1 MQQNRNQHILIQLR
15 TTPMILGVHR
25 WQVLQRYRNGG
36 GLRGNPTVASAR
48 PIWVVKKNK
57 CKHLPDPSIW
67 SSHIP
72 HRWNS
77 RCQSNSQGHR
87 LMETSYLLGRRFNIN
102 SVFFFADLKKDLN
115 GDHTQHGK
123 SRIRRCTRHGNGN
136 RCWTITPIRI
146 RIGKRDSA
154 VVHPKNGKHTLVLLS
169 PKKENSGCGIKP
181 NSFY

>member
-1 MQQNRNQHILIQLR
+1 MQQNRNQHILIQRGQHQWYLEY
-15 TTPMILGVHR
+15 TDD
-25 WQVLQRYRNGG
+25 VLQRYRNGG

-102 SVFFFADLKKDLN
+102 SVFFLPIWKKIWMETTHSMGRVESEDAQDMEMVIDAEQL
-115 GDHTQHGK
+115 
-123 SRIRRCTRHGNGN
+123 RRF
-136 RCWTITPIRI
+136 
-146 RIGKRDSA
+146 
-154 VVHPKNGKHTLVLLS
+154 
-169 PKKENSGCGIKP
+169 E
-181 NSFY
+181 FE